1 MRAVDPAV
9 TMPYWDFTIEGEA
22 IVQAGGKPSYFM
34 EVGTR
39 RRLNYLLHEHPFHLP
54 NNHSKITLA
63 HTILHFFS
71 LSLSYMTIINV

>member
-34 EVGTR
+34 EVSGLT
-39 RRLNYLLHEHPFHLP
+39 LSDLTHPHNLP
-54 NNHSKITLA
+54 KHTL
-63 HTILHFFS
+63 TTS
-71 LSLSYMTIINV
+71 PCP